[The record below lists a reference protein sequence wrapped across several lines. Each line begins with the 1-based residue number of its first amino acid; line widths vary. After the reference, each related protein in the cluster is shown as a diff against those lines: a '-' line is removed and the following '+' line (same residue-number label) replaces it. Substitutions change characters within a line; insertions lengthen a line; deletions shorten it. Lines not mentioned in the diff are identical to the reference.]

1 MLKPYNRIT
10 REALRNTE
18 LTPHWIYEHKTSRGI
33 RKADEEVPG
42 WKKYRSTAG
51 RELHTGMLMGPQTS
65 AGAMEK
71 VHKGKK

>member
-1 MLKPYNRIT
+1 VLKPYNRIT

-51 RELHTGMLMGPQTS
+51 RELHTGMLMGPQTKRRCNGKS
-65 AGAMEK
+65 TQ
-71 VHKGKK
+71 GKK